1 MGSCVHTHLHVLHL
15 LAAHNEWNDP
25 LQAALHL
32 GLRDALLSSATTRQC
47 VNINRGW
54 MRPIFDMTVSKLP
67 LGAVLMINKLHMYHV
82 GLVMQI
88 KILSSFLSCKTL
100 QRALKLVI
108 FAGICASTI
117 ALRCIWKPVW
127 HYTWHRR
134 LASSFPALPYS
145 ASLFIPPSPH

>member
-1 MGSCVHTHLHVLHL
+1 MCEHQPGMDE
-15 LAAHNEWNDP
+15 AY
-25 LQAALHL
+25 
-32 GLRDALLSSATTRQC
+32 
-47 VNINRGW
+47 
-54 MRPIFDMTVSKLP
+54 FDMTVSKLP

-117 ALRCIWKPVW
+117 ALRCI
-127 HYTWHRR
+127 
-134 LASSFPALPYS
+134 
-145 ASLFIPPSPH
+145 